1 MTFFSTTI
9 TFLHQLTMASNIP
22 NVVNKPAPATP
33 YFTPAQVPPSG
44 TAVDPQPDGKP
55 IPTLFKPL
63 KIRGLE
69 FQNRIFVRS
78 PPSGVIPGQKFLTTC
93 DLQLSPLCQ
102 YSAEDGVLTPWHLAH
117 RTFTPSLE
125 LMMRVFDAF
134 FYSRRDLHARS
145 WLDYHRSYSRC
156 PARPHHP

>member
-1 MTFFSTTI
+1 MRWSGSLTSFSTT
-9 TFLHQLTMASNIP
+9 TAFLHQRTMASNIP

-78 PPSGVIPGQKFLTTC
+78 PYFCVILGHKVLTNS

-125 LMMRVFDAF
+125 LIIRVFDAF
-134 FYSRRDLHARS
+134 FPQLEASSRAVLA
-145 WLDYHRSYSRC
+145 
-156 PARPHHP
+156 